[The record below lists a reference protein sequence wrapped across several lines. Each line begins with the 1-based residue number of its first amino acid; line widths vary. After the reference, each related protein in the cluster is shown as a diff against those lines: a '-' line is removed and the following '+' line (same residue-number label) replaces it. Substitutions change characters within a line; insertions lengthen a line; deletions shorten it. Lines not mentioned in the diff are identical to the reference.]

1 MNEWFSADTFLP
13 HGVCL
18 SWDSDLVSAVVVSN
32 ALIATAYMM
41 LASILVVAARAPR
54 PAVPRWVYW
63 SFALFIFC
71 CGLSHVLDDV
81 TLWLPLYRLQAVVLC
96 LTAVVS
102 IFAAVLPISIW
113 IQHEA
118 ERWRR

>member
-1 MNEWFSADTFLP
+1 MNDWLSTETFLP

-18 SWDSDLVSAVVVSN
+18 SWDSDLMSAVVVSN
-32 ALIATAYMM
+32 ALIAAAYMM
-41 LASILVVAARAPR
+41 LACILVFAARAPR

-63 SFALFIFC
+63 SFALFISC
-71 CGLSHVLDDV
+71 CGASHIMDDV

-102 IFAAVLPISIW
+102 LFAAALPISIW